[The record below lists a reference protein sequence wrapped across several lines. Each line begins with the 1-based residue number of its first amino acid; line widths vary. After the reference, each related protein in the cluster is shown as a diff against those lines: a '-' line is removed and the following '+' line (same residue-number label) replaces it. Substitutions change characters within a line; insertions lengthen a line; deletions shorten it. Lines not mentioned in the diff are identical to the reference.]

1 MEIALRSVVYI
12 TIALLSLAAL
22 LLIIPKIISA
32 GEEQYCE
39 ASSFAGLFGGET
51 SCQPKQE
58 SIKVNGEGDVVAMAI
73 SCNSKEIGLC
83 FVAYKENG
91 FSEATLRSALESA
104 GLNFQVNVT
113 SVDGKS
119 VIKVEKVEGGVRIV
133 G

>member
-32 GEEQYCE
+32 GEKEYCE
-39 ASSFAGLFGGET
+39 ASSFAELFGGKT
-51 SCQPKQE
+51 SCQQKQE

-73 SCNSKEIGLC
+73 SCNSRENGLC
-83 FVAYKENG
+83 FVAYKEGG
-91 FSEATLRSALESA
+91 FNETLLNSTLNSA

-113 SVDGKS
+113 NVDGKS
-119 VIKVEKVEGGVRIV
+119 VVKIEKTDEGVRII

>member
-39 ASSFAGLFGGET
+39 ASSFAGLFGAET
-51 SCQPKQE
+51 SCPPKQE
-58 SIKVNGEGDVVAMAI
+58 SIKVHGEGDVVAMAI
-73 SCNSKEIGLC
+73 SCNSKERGLC
-83 FVAYKENG
+83 FVAYKEGG
-91 FSEATLRSALESA
+91 FSEALLNSALNDA
-104 GLNFQVNVT
+104 GLNFNVNVT
-113 SVDGKS
+113 NVDGKS
-119 VIKVEKVEGGVRIV
+119 VVKIEKVEGGVRVV